1 MTDPEQNEPRR
12 SAAQPPPIPTPAAS
26 PAADRPPEEPR
37 ARAPAQAG
45 GAMPTSGAAG
55 QTGAR
60 PGTQAK
66 GRRAG
71 GAGHTTIPPLAALVL
86 SVVMQQLIN
95 VAVPPESYL
104 FRLFRPAGGWVM
116 GVVPA
121 LIAFV
126 LIWTLVDLLMKFRA
140 AMVDEGDIGRT
151 EVKQLPRLVSQEPAS
166 VTLQRIRGWD
176 KRVLARPVGRRMLW
190 LLHHLGTT
198 DPQRAHELVRHHADL
213 DADAAASGYRNVR
226 LFIWAMPI
234 LGFIGTVLG
243 ISLAV
248 GGFSDF
254 LTTNVSIDE
263 IDAVTAEL
271 GNVASGLSFAF
282 DTTLLGLLA
291 GLVASVVSSG
301 VQAREE
307 RLITRLEA
315 LGLRIMAN
323 MPSSAASAKTEDTS
337 GEAFDRMVH
346 ARLAELAG
354 QMEQFRRTVQSGLEA
369 LSTASAH
376 MSNGFESSIGSVTTT
391 VDGLGDNLQAMSG
404 TLAQGMSGL
413 GTRVA
418 SMEEASNRSEH
429 AMERLSSS
437 VADLGQRVS
446 EYRDAQASLAP
457 VLTQLTGPL
466 ELRLSPATPPATH
479 QSSAPPAPATP
490 PRTVEVPQ
498 NPVEPPPSPTAVSPP
513 TDGA

>member
-12 SAAQPPPIPTPAAS
+12 SAAQP
-26 PAADRPPEEPR
+26 
-37 ARAPAQAG
+37 AG
-45 GAMPTSGAAG
+45 GAVPTSGAAA
-55 QTGAR
+55 QAGA
-60 PGTQAK
+60 
-66 GRRAG
+66 RAG
-71 GAGHTTIPPLAALVL
+71 GQARGRRTGGAGNTTIPPLAALVL

-116 GVVPA
+116 SIVPA

-140 AMVDEGDIGRT
+140 ALVDERDMGRT

-176 KRVLARPVGRRMLW
+176 KRILARPVGRRMLW

-198 DPQRAHELVRHHADL
+198 DPQRAHELVRHHSDL

-323 MPSSAASAKTEDTS
+323 MPSSAATARTQDTS
-337 GEAFDRMVH
+337 GEAFDQMVH
-346 ARLAELAG
+346 ARLEELAG

-369 LSTASAH
+369 LRTASAH
-376 MSNGFESSIGSVTTT
+376 MSNGFESSIGSVTNT
-391 VDGLGDNLQAMSG
+391 VEGLGDNLQAVSG
-404 TLAQGMSGL
+404 TLAQGMTGL
-413 GTRVA
+413 GTRVS
-418 SMEEASNRSEH
+418 SMEEANNRSEQ
-429 AMERLSSS
+429 AMQRLSSS
-437 VADLGQRVS
+437 VSELGQRVS

-466 ELRLSPATPPATH
+466 ELRLSPATLPVTH
-479 QSSAPPAPATP
+479 QSSAPAAPTS
-490 PRTVEVPQ
+490 
-498 NPVEPPPSPTAVSPP
+498 PPSPVEVSQNPGEAPP
-513 TDGA
+513 SPAPGSRPSGGT